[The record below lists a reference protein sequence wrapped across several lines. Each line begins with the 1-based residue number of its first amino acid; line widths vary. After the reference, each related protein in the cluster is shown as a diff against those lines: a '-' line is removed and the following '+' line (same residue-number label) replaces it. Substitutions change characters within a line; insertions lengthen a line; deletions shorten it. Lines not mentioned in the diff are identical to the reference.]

1 MNTYTSFFDSP
12 VGSLKITSSETDIL
26 YVSFTEGPKAI
37 TGPNLPD
44 IHVDCVSQLEQ
55 YFSGTLKDFNLALKP
70 SGTDFQ
76 QKVWQALGEIP
87 HGSTISYL
95 ELAKRLGD
103 PKAIRAVA
111 AANGKNKIAIIIP
124 CHRVIGSDGTLV
136 GYAGGLNKKEWLL
149 QHEGV
154 IAQLKIFTGA

>member
-1 MNTYTSFFDSP
+1 MTTYTSLFKSP
-12 VGSLKITSSETDIL
+12 VGNLIITSSETDIL
-26 YVSFTEGPKAI
+26 DVSFTTRSMAI
-37 TGPNLPD
+37 TESKLPD
-44 IHVDCVSQLEQ
+44 IHVDCISQLER
-55 YFSGTLKDFNLALKP
+55 YFSGRSKGFSLALKP

-76 QKVWQALGEIP
+76 QKVWQALREIP

-95 ELAKRLGD
+95 ELAQRLGD

-124 CHRVIGSDGTLV
+124 CHRVIGSDRALV

-149 QHEGV
+149 QHEGA
-154 IAQLKIFTGA
+154 IAQLKMFSGA